1 MSFASI
7 AASDW
12 RFGRLLRSRLLLFVL
27 RRCLA
32 LAPQLLAISMVTFV
46 LARMLPGD
54 PVRLI
59 LGPLATQESIVKLRA
74 DMHLD
79 QPYLVQYYFYLRDLM
94 HGDFGRSWST
104 SDSVWEDLVTRV
116 PATLEL
122 ISYSL
127 LLALVVGVSI
137 GVTTSFWQ

>member
-7 AASDW
+7 AAGDW

-46 LARMLPGD
+46 LARLLPGD
-54 PVRLI
+54 PVSLI
-59 LGPLATQESIVKLRA
+59 LGPLATPEARANLRA
-74 DMHLD
+74 EMHLD
-79 QPYLVQYYFYLRDLM
+79 QPLLVQYLYYLRDLL
-94 HGDFGRSWST
+94 HGDLGRAWST
-104 SDSVWEDLVTRV
+104 SDTVQHDLVARF

-122 ISYSL
+122 ITYSL
-127 LLALVVGVSI
+127 LLAMVI
-137 GVTTSFWQ
+137 